1 MKKVIFL
8 AIIPFVLIYFSATA
22 QRIIYSEPDRDD
34 ARALSYDIVG
44 KINGNIIIYKNY
56 RDGHYI
62 TLYDANMKMIEKSK
76 MSYLPER
83 ISSVEFINYPD
94 YFSVVYQYQ
103 FKNIVYCMAAQLDG
117 KGKLMNEP
125 VQLDSTD
132 IGNLKVNRIYSV
144 IHSDD
149 KQKIMVFKI
158 NSHNDRENIVTTV
171 LFDPSLNIIH
181 RSRVFIP
188 MQERN
193 TFLTEFQLDNAG
205 DAAFVKATRAS
216 QNDNISK
223 LVLLTKAALQD
234 EAMSTDLKLSNV
246 YLDDV
251 RLKVDN
257 VNKHYLITSFFSKQ
271 RKNNIDG
278 LYLLLWDKQNNKEIY
293 NGTANFSDEL
303 RDEARGGNS
312 MKSAFNDYFL
322 RNIIMKNEGG
332 FIISAEANYTS
343 TRGNNIMNR
352 WDYMY
357 GNPYM
362 AYGYYPYGSPFYYP
376 YSPMYGY
383 GYGYGSQTR
392 YSADNIAVISFD
404 DKGKMEWSNV
414 IQKSQYDDNTDN
426 YIGYGLINTGDQLH
440 YLFNAQERRQ
450 TVFSDQTISPEG
462 QIANNITFKNLDHGY
477 DFMPRRAKQVGAR
490 QIIVPCVY
498 RNYICFAKVELQ

>member
-8 AIIPFVLIYFSATA
+8 AIIPFVLIYFSSTA
-22 QRIIYSEPDRDD
+22 QRITYSEPERDD
-34 ARALSYDIVG
+34 VKTISYDIIG
-44 KINGNIIIYKNY
+44 KINGNILVYKIN
-56 RDGHYI
+56 RDGLYI
-62 TLYDANMKMIEKSK
+62 SLYDANMKLVEKNK
-76 MSYLPER
+76 MTYLPQK
-83 ISSVEFINYPD
+83 ISSVDFINYPD
-94 YFSVVYQYQ
+94 YFLLIYQYHE
-103 FKNIVYCMAAQLDG
+103 KNIVYSMAAQLDG
-117 KGKLMNEP
+117 KGRLMNDP
-125 VQLDSTD
+125 VQLDSTE
-132 IGNLKVNRIYSV
+132 IGNLKVNNIYSLV
-144 IHSDD
+144 HSED
-149 KQKIMVFKI
+149 KQKLMVFKI
-158 NSHNDRENIVTTV
+158 NSRNDRENIVTTV
-171 LFDPSLNIIH
+171 LFDPSLHIIH
-181 RSRVFIP
+181 KSGTLIQMP
-188 MQERN
+188 ERN
-193 TFLTEFQLDNAG
+193 TFLTEFHLDNDG

-216 QNDNISK
+216 QNDNITK
-223 LVLLTKAALQD
+223 LILLTKPALHD
-234 EAMSTDLKLSNV
+234 EVRSTDLRLSNL

-257 VNKHYLITSFFSKQ
+257 VNKHYLVTSFFSKQ

-332 FIISAEANYTS
+332 FIISAEENYSS

-376 YSPMYGY
+376 YSMFD
-383 GYGYGSQTR
+383 YGYGSVNQTR

-414 IQKSQYDDNTDN
+414 IQKTQYDDNTDN

-462 QIANNITFKNLDHGY
+462 QISNNVTFKNLDRGY
-477 DFMPRRAKQVGAR
+477 NFMPRRAKQVGAR
-490 QIIVPCVY
+490 QIIVPCLY
-498 RNYICFAKVELQ
+498 RNYICFAKVEL